1 MEELTYEQA
10 SKELEQIIANLE
22 EGKVTM
28 TEAIKLFERGE
39 ELSKICYNHLDNAK
53 GKLTE
58 IKETLGKL
66 IEE

>member
-10 SKELEQIIANLE
+10 SKELEQIISNLE

-39 ELSKICYNHLDNAK
+39 EL
-53 GKLTE
+53 
-58 IKETLGKL
+58 
-66 IEE
+66 